1 MPNEDTVYIGKTLQ
15 LTPVFTPENVTD
27 RDVTWTTSDETKA
40 TVDANGVV
48 TGVEEG
54 TAVITATY
62 KDTTN
67 DNRVWTGT
75 CIVTV
80 EKAPVSAT
88 GFEVTPVT
96 QNIVCGKKFTI
107 KPQFTPEDTTN
118 QNVIYQSLDETV
130 VTVDSKGV
138 VTGVGPGDAIVQ
150 CTAEDG
156 GFNATV
162 AVHVEK
168 AVDFKLSP
176 STRELALGHSFTPKK
191 VIKPTSANK
200 TATWKSSN
208 TSIATVSSSGKVK
221 AKKIGTCTI
230 TCTLTKYRQSAK
242 CKVKVRKLHT
252 TVKLNK
258 SNIRI
263 GLNQSYKLKAT
274 VKSNAGKLPGVKW
287 KSSNSRVLKVSSSGK
302 ITAKRVGVARV
313 TVMTK
318 DAIHAKASC
327 KVRVIRRVSSIRLNT
342 NYTVCY
348 VGRSKKLHAILKP
361 ASASV
366 KGVKWTSSD
375 NKIVQVNSSGKIW
388 GIAEGDAYITATTTD
403 GSNKKARCFVKV
415 VEPVPVTSIVIAQQ
429 DVTMKRGDKMKLSY
443 SVLPSDTSD
452 SIKFSSDNKRVAT
465 VDSKGN
471 ITAVGTGNATI
482 TILAT
487 SGVTSTVNVN
497 VVAMNKSVLN
507 LRQYDTET
515 LIVHGTSDTVTWY
528 SSNTRVAV
536 VTNGKVVAKGTGTA
550 YIYAYVNGCKVGCQI
565 NVSSVNNNKR

>member
-1 MPNEDTVYIGKTLQ
+1 MK
-15 LTPVFTPENVTD
+15 
-27 RDVTWTTSDETKA
+27 
-40 TVDANGVV
+40 
-48 TGVEEG
+48 
-54 TAVITATY
+54 
-62 KDTTN
+62 
-67 DNRVWTGT
+67 
-75 CIVTV
+75 
-80 EKAPVSAT
+80 
-88 GFEVTPVT
+88 
-96 QNIVCGKKFTI
+96 
-107 KPQFTPEDTTN
+107 
-118 QNVIYQSLDETV
+118 
-130 VTVDSKGV
+130 
-138 VTGVGPGDAIVQ
+138 
-150 CTAEDG
+150 
-156 GFNATV
+156 
-162 AVHVEK
+162 
-168 AVDFKLSP
+168 
-176 STRELALGHSFTPKK
+176 
-191 VIKPTSANK
+191 
-200 TATWKSSN
+200 
-208 TSIATVSSSGKVK
+208 
-221 AKKIGTCTI
+221 
-230 TCTLTKYRQSAK
+230 
-242 CKVKVRKLHT
+242 
-252 TVKLNK
+252 
-258 SNIRI
+258 
-263 GLNQSYKLKAT
+263 QSYKLKAT
-274 VKSNAGKLPGVKW
+274 VKSNAGKLPGVTW

-465 VDSKGN
+465 VDRKGN